1 MLLTLLI
8 CSPFAIAEEN
18 AKKTAPESSQ
28 ITSPTK
34 ADIIPAFDLI
44 HARVQKKGDMLIF
57 QLGVTKELGK
67 KTPHPLGN

>member
-1 MLLTLLI
+1 MLLILLI
-8 CSPFAIAEEN
+8 CSLFVVAEEN

-44 HARVQKKGDMLIF
+44 HARVQKKGICSFFNL
-57 QLGVTKELGK
+57 VSRK
-67 KTPHPLGN
+67 N